1 MIGGPASRPFAQ
13 GAHVADRHRGSSRL
27 FGLRC
32 HAKTR
37 IAKSICTP
45 KFPGGGLPV
54 RRHARLKE
62 LASSNPR
69 RQAIFEIGTVVRPME
84 FGGGSRGIG
93 WNIGS
98 HQKQV
103 ALGCCTRSST
113 RFARAKVLSIEREG
127 LKAAAPKFS
136 ERGEVPVEHKL
147 LRHMLLSLLV
157 GPRPT

>member
-1 MIGGPASRPFAQ
+1 M
-13 GAHVADRHRGSSRL
+13 
-27 FGLRC
+27 
-32 HAKTR
+32 
-37 IAKSICTP
+37 
-45 KFPGGGLPV
+45 PV

-136 ERGEVPVEHKL
+136 ERGEVPVEHEL